1 MRDQGLIPEMRAH
14 DLLVEIA
21 LRTKD
26 VDEALTLLRAARVD
40 GTPSRRVFCA
50 ILDALLV
57 SDQHERCHMVF
68 ELMRGCG
75 HEPPANIVSEVQA
88 RSLKEQDTSFETPT

>member
-1 MRDQGLIPEMRAH
+1 MRDQGLTPEMRAH

-21 LRTKD
+21 LRTND
-26 VDEALTLLRAARVD
+26 LDEALSLLRAAMVD

-50 ILDALLV
+50 VLDALLV
-57 SDQHERCHMVF
+57 GNQAERCHTVF

-75 HEPPANIVSEVQA
+75 HDLPANIVSEVQA
-88 RSLKEQDTSFETPT
+88 RTSKEHEISLETPI